1 MEPIKNFTI
10 IGEVNESALNCRF
23 KGEKLTVAK
32 NNYYINATELA
43 NRYRYNIINWSDFSK
58 SRQAIIKRKLIE
70 KELIKETDS
79 LMYNIETK
87 ENNDSLPIGLYIHP
101 AMLPSLM
108 IWINPEYAIEL
119 RDAFYSL
126 N

>member
-10 IGEVNESALNCRF
+10 VGEVNDAAMICRF
-23 KGEKLTVAK
+23 RGEKLTVAK
-32 NNYYINATELA
+32 NTYYINATELA
-43 NRYRYNIINWSDFSK
+43 NRYRYNIVNWSDYSK

-70 KELIKETDS
+70 KELIKDSDS
-79 LMYNIETK
+79 LMFNVETK

-119 RDAFYSL
+119 SDAFYSL